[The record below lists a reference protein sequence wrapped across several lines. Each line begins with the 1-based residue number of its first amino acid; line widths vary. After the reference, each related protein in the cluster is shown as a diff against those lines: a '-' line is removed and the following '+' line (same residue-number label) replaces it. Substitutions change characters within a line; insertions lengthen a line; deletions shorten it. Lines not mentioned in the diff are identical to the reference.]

1 MKIITIS
8 LIILSGFLLSG
19 CILTKWQGFYYPN
32 GCLSCDSQY
41 IYSPI
46 FNDLDTCMAWGE
58 DLKEERGNPNDTF
71 ECGKN
76 CKLKSGGMYLC
87 SETVD

>member
-1 MKIITIS
+1 MIQ
-8 LIILSGFLLSG
+8 LVLVSGFLLSG
-19 CILTKWQGFYYPN
+19 CVLNSKWQGFYYPN
-32 GCLSCDSQY
+32 GCLACSSQY

-46 FNDLDTCMAWGE
+46 FKDLDTCMDWGE

-76 CKLKSGGMYLC
+76 CKLKSSGMYLC
-87 SETVD
+87 SETID